1 MPPPRRTHSPRDTRA
16 RGPGQLTHRCV
27 ELRTWSHAGRVG
39 RGACESAPRAVVVVC
54 AYCPGKA
61 HVTAL
66 AILVELSASDPSQE
80 PDPQHPESLCRVV
93 SGFSDEMP
101 CDVVASLLRLPYNV
115 CDSVGSDRSYAN
127 GARCLAEFIK
137 IKRQLYNGKR

>member
-1 MPPPRRTHSPRDTRA
+1 MAEGIPNSLSEAFKQAIAVCYDWSGDDRVPPA
-16 RGPGQLTHRCV
+16 
-27 ELRTWSHAGRVG
+27 VG
-39 RGACESAPRAVVVVC
+39 VAW
-54 AYCPGKA
+54 
-61 HVTAL
+61 
-66 AILVELSASDPSQE
+66 DPSQE

-101 CDVVASLLRLPYNV
+101 SDIVASLLRLPYNV

-137 IKRQLYNGKR
+137 VKRQLYDGKR